1 MAAVRKSADKEASL
15 EEVEEILRKGQS
27 FIMSEDDG
35 LDYKSLSKRLGIP
48 IVAVETAG
56 TEDMKKARCSR
67 G

>member
-35 LDYKSLSKRLGIP
+35 LDYKSLSKGSAFRSLQSKQP
-48 IVAVETAG
+48 VRKT
-56 TEDMKKARCSR
+56 
-67 G
+67 